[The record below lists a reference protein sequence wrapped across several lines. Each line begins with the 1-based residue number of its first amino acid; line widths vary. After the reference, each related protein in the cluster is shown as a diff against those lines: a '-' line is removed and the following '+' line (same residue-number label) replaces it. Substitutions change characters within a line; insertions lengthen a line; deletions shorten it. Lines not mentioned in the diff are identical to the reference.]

1 MPIVAGPAIWPPRRC
16 SKRPP
21 WSLENT
27 IAADGAVRDPRLYLS
42 CLIRD
47 GQQPK
52 AAAYVMRSMGS
63 GAPAPEQAGLED
75 LAAALLVAVPQ
86 LPDAARGTPSRWH
99 ELAAASRSALAAWVN
114 GASAADIDQLINRIS
129 LRSAFRPVR
138 LLLKS
143 LTTQPPDDARTRQL
157 LETIPQGSPFYPFR
171 QAVETAVLQEPRL
184 DANAWERLSPAQ
196 QAFIAETRGLPEAA
210 SQALVRL
217 SEAARGGPSIL
228 FGYLMKQTRPAPQLN
243 SAARA

>member
-1 MPIVAGPAIWPPRRC
+1 VEDEPLKKPQRRGPAPSAPIGILAERAAEAMRQARFKEAIELLKLMIRQDPRPDWKELLADAYCGRARNLAA
-16 SKRPP
+16 KKMFKEAAMV
-21 WSLENT
+21 LENT
-27 IAADGAVRDPRLYLS
+27 VAADGAVRDPRLYLS

-63 GAPAPEQAGLED
+63 APAPEQAGLED

-114 GASAADIDQLINRIS
+114 GAPAADIDQLINRIS

-157 LETIPQGSPFYPFR
+157 L
-171 QAVETAVLQEPRL
+171 
-184 DANAWERLSPAQ
+184 
-196 QAFIAETRGLPEAA
+196 AA
-210 SQALVRL
+210 CR
-217 SEAARGGPSIL
+217 
-228 FGYLMKQTRPAPQLN
+228 T
-243 SAARA
+243 